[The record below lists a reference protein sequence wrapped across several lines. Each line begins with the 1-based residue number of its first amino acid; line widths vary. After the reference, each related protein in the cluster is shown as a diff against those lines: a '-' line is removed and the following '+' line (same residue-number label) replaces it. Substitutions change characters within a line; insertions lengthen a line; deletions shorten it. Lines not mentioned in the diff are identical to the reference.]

1 MDIFNRDLFAEGADQ
16 AFKDVEAG
24 KPKDARGVL
33 RQFKAWFWGNDGIDS
48 YIKGYNEG
56 YEKAILKEHNVFYPP
71 TEPATYA
78 STNNNNIQGD
88 QSMGQGTSYDE
99 QISLLE
105 QLQAYLRNFQDGLA
119 TVSANYANKVN
130 ELGDSGMMRETYKA
144 FSSQQLAETRQL
156 IQNLVSHI
164 EQDDIPAVKKEIQNC
179 QEALN
184 SL

>member
-1 MDIFNRDLFAEGADQ
+1 
-16 AFKDVEAG
+16 
-24 KPKDARGVL
+24 
-33 RQFKAWFWGNDGIDS
+33 
-48 YIKGYNEG
+48 
-56 YEKAILKEHNVFYPP
+56 
-71 TEPATYA
+71 
-78 STNNNNIQGD
+78 
-88 QSMGQGTSYDE
+88 MGQGTSYDE

-105 QLQAYLRNFQDGLA
+105 QLQAYLRNFQDGLT

-130 ELGDSGMMRETYKA
+130 ELGDSGMMRETYQA
-144 FSSQQLAETRQL
+144 FSGQQLAETRQL

>member
-1 MDIFNRDLFAEGADQ
+1 MDMFNRDLFAKGSEQ

-24 KPKDARGVL
+24 KPKDARGVV
-33 RQFKAWFWGNDGIDS
+33 RHFKAWFWGDDGIDS

-71 TEPATYA
+71 AEPPSGAG
-78 STNNNNIQGD
+78 STIHDQGG
-88 QSMGQGTSYDE
+88 QSMSQGTSYDE

-105 QLQAYLRNFQDGLA
+105 HLQAYLLNFQDGLA

-130 ELGDSGMMRETYKA
+130 ALGDSGMMRETYKA
-144 FSSQQLAETRQL
+144 FSGQQLAETRQL
-156 IQNLVSHI
+156 IQNLVQHI
-164 EQDDIPAVKKEIQNC
+164 DQDDIPAVKKEIQNC
-179 QEALN
+179 QEALS